1 MKEAATS
8 QEFISGVI
16 TEEKLKN
23 LKSLPS
29 LSFLFLLS

>member
-16 TEEKLKN
+16 TEEKLK
-23 LKSLPS
+23 SLPS